1 MAKNLTGLAASSQ
14 THPEIRPGDI
24 WQDGYGEY
32 LTVGELAFNRVRFI
46 RNGYAFPVTMP
57 AERFTREFSFVSGG
71 AANE

>member
-1 MAKNLTGLAASSQ
+1 MAKKLTGLAASGQ

-24 WQDGYGEY
+24 WQDGFGEC
-32 LTVGELAFNRVRFI
+32 LTVSELAFNRVCFI

-57 AERFTREFSFVSGG
+57 TERFIREFSFVSGG